1 MSNRLAVALTT
12 LCPLVLLIFT
22 PQLAFAQQRGVQK
35 SKSYPATDRWY
46 TFKGPD
52 GDFTLDFPR
61 SPQRDPDVQGPVTLI
76 RGYSLTTKDGT
87 RFGINFQ
94 DIGGDPRS
102 RNGNEYAPDYEEQ
115 ATAAAREQGR
125 RVVQVHRLAKNVV
138 EFEYRLTV
146 EENNAEISYL
156 ERSIMRRG
164 RVYSVSCGT
173 VVDRG
178 EIDRLACQRF
188 FNSIRF
194 LK

>member
-1 MSNRLAVALTT
+1 MSKKLAVALIT
-12 LCPLVLLIFT
+12 LCPLVFLIFIA
-22 PQLAFAQQRGVQK
+22 QLTFAQRRGVR
-35 SKSYPATDRWY
+35 SRTSYPVADRWY

-52 GDFTLDFPR
+52 SDFTLDFPR
-61 SPQRDPDVQGPVTLI
+61 APQRDPDVQGPVTLI

-87 RFGINFQ
+87 RFSINFQ

-102 RNGNEYAPDYEEQ
+102 RGGNEYALDYEEQ

-138 EFEYRLTV
+138 EFEYRITV

-178 EIDRLACQRF
+178 EIDRPACRRF
-188 FNSIRF
+188 FNSMRF

>member
-1 MSNRLAVALTT
+1 MSKRLAVAFTT
-12 LCPLVLLIFT
+12 LFPLVLLICT
-22 PQLAFAQQRGVQK
+22 SQLAFAQRRGVQNR
-35 SKSYPATDRWY
+35 KSYPPTDRWH

-52 GDFTLDFPR
+52 GDFTLDFPFA
-61 SPQRDPDVQGPVTLI
+61 PQRDPDAQGPVTLI
-76 RGYSLTTKDGT
+76 RGYSLTTKDGM

-102 RNGNEYAPDYEEQ
+102 RGGNEYAPDYEEQ
-115 ATAAAREQGR
+115 TTDAAREQGR
-125 RVVQVHRLAKNVV
+125 RVVQVHRLAKNIV

-146 EENNAEISYL
+146 EENRSEISYL

-173 VVDRG
+173 VIDGG
-178 EIDRLACQRF
+178 EIDRRACRRF
-188 FNSIRF
+188 FNSMRF